1 MVTRILTCVLLAAA
15 LTLVVSSCLVKRE
28 VQYARAT
35 KLPEECKG
43 FMRLVDGKVTVA
55 IISSEGGAG
64 DVSAFDTGQIK
75 PVDVLVN
82 GKLTHVECS
91 AYLVVHEQD
100 VAQFVRNTQ
109 RLQAL
114 LKNPDI
120 AKLAKEG
127 GL

>member
-1 MVTRILTCVLLAAA
+1 MLAVSACV
-15 LTLVVSSCLVKRE
+15 LVKRE

-64 DVSAFDTGQIK
+64 DVSAFDTGEPK
-75 PVDVLVN
+75 EVNTLVN
-82 GKLTHVECS
+82 GKKTVVECS

-120 AKLAKEG
+120 AKLAKDN

>member
-1 MVTRILTCVLLAAA
+1 MTRSVLFLLLAFVLVAA
-15 LTLVVSSCLVKRE
+15 SSCLVRRE

-35 KLPEECKG
+35 RLPEECKG

-55 IISSEGGAG
+55 IIQSEGGVG
-64 DVSAFDTGQIK
+64 DVSTFETGEPK
-75 PVDVLVN
+75 AVHVLVN
-82 GKLTHVECS
+82 GKLTKVECS

-114 LKNPDI
+114 LKNTDV
-120 AKLAKEG
+120 AKLAKEH